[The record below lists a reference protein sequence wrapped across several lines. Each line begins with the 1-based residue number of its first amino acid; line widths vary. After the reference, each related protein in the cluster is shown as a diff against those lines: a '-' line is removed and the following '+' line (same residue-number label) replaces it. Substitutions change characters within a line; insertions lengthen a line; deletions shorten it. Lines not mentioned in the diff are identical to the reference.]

1 MRKLVFAAIMA
12 FACSLAAQ
20 EAHIS
25 ASYTHNGDLH
35 GGTVQSFLSQFKT
48 SNIGGVD
55 IGLSAKV
62 AGPFG
67 LAFDGN
73 WSHSPEQ
80 QQFLF
85 LAGPELSARGK
96 NVRVFGHALIGG
108 GYATHKLISVVAL
121 ADSSFAYALGGGVER
136 YWGHV
141 GLRTAAD
148 YIYTNGHASEHNA
161 RITGGIAFRW

>member
-1 MRKLVFAAIMA
+1 MKKAMFFVIMA
-12 FACSLAAQ
+12 FAVSMAAQ

-35 GGTVQSFLSQFKT
+35 AGDASQILSQLKT

-55 IGLSAKV
+55 LGLSAKL

-73 WSHSPEQ
+73 WSHSADQ

-85 LAGPELSARGK
+85 MAGPELSVRGK
-96 NVRVFGHALIGG
+96 KVRVFGHALVGG
-108 GYATHKLISVVAL
+108 AYETHKLLSVLAL

-141 GLRTAAD
+141 GIRTAAD
-148 YIYTNGHASEHNA
+148 YIYTNGHASEHNV
-161 RITGGIAFRW
+161 RVTGGLAFRW